1 MILRE
6 DMIMPDRTRLSSS
19 AADALDTL
27 RAPLERSDGLPRED
41 AAAVLLDDGFDPADA
56 DVFLDELLSKGYL
69 YVVDEQLY
77 VTPS

>member
-1 MILRE
+1 
-6 DMIMPDRTRLSSS
+6 MIMPDRTRLSSS

-27 RAPLERSDGLPRED
+27 RVPIEQADGLPRED
-41 AAAVLLDDGFDPADA
+41 AATVLLDDGFDRVDA

-69 YVVDEQLY
+69 YAVDDQLY